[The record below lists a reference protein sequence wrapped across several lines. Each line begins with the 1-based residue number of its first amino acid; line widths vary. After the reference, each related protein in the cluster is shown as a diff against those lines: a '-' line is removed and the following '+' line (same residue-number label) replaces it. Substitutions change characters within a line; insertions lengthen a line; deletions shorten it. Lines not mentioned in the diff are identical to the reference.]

1 MKDEEKTIPS
11 SKNHEGHITVD
22 SELGVGTA
30 FSIYLP
36 ASKKHIT
43 TKKDEERLFVGKGR
57 ILVMDEEEVIRE
69 ALGAILNYLGY
80 QVEFTKNGE
89 EAIALYKKNKDS
101 DQPFDAVILDLTI
114 PGGMG
119 GKETVKQ
126 LIELNP
132 DVKAIVSSGYSTD
145 PVMADYRN
153 YGFKG
158 VVAKPYDIKE
168 LSETLH
174 EVLIERDE

>member
-57 ILVMDEEEVIRE
+57 ILVMDDEEVIRE

-89 EAIALYKKNKDS
+89 EAIACTRKIKTQISRLM
-101 DQPFDAVILDLTI
+101 P
-114 PGGMG
+114 
-119 GKETVKQ
+119 
-126 LIELNP
+126 
-132 DVKAIVSSGYSTD
+132 SS
-145 PVMADYRN
+145 
-153 YGFKG
+153 
-158 VVAKPYDIKE
+158 
-168 LSETLH
+168 
-174 EVLIERDE
+174 

>member
-1 MKDEEKTIPS
+1 
-11 SKNHEGHITVD
+11 
-22 SELGVGTA
+22 
-30 FSIYLP
+30 
-36 ASKKHIT
+36 
-43 TKKDEERLFVGKGR
+43 
-57 ILVMDEEEVIRE
+57 
-69 ALGAILNYLGY
+69 
-80 QVEFTKNGE
+80 
-89 EAIALYKKNKDS
+89 
-101 DQPFDAVILDLTI
+101 LTI

-119 GKETVKQ
+119 GKEAIKQ
-126 LIELNP
+126 LIEFDP